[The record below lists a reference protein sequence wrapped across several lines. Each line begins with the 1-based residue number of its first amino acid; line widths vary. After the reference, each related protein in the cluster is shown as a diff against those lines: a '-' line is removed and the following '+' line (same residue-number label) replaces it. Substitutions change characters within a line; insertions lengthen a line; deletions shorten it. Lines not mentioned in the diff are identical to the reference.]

1 MRRGRPR
8 RSSDEDLERAV
19 EAVVAGATYRTA
31 AEASGV
37 PSSTLRYHVVR
48 ALAERSPRRPGPEP
62 KFNVTS
68 PEVVQAFEAI
78 ANGSSQRRAAMAA
91 GIAPSTFRLF
101 LRRQREQMAPARKR
115 RAGAL
120 SVFEREEIRVG
131 IEAGESD
138 AVIAERIGRSRS
150 TVWREVMANGGRVRY
165 RAWQAEE
172 RAAQAAR
179 RPRPG
184 WTGRRLWL
192 WEEVQTLLRTK
203 KWSPEQIAQWLRKE
217 HPDQP
222 EWWVS
227 HEAIYQAIFVQAKPE
242 LRKELASCLRSGR
255 ARRRPRTRTSSGRG
269 QIAGMVNISER
280 PAEVQD
286 RAVPGHWEGDLIL
299 GEKGESAVATL
310 VERSTR
316 FGMLIKLENKTA
328 EHVAVAVADNIV
340 RLPEHLAR
348 SITWDQGKEMA
359 THTAFKV
366 ATGVQVYF
374 CDPHSPW
381 QRGTNEN
388 WNGLVRQFLPKG
400 TDLSG
405 HTQADLDTIAA
416 LLNERPRKTLGWD
429 TPAERFNELVA
440 ATG

>member
-1 MRRGRPR
+1 MGRKR
-8 RSSDEDLERAV
+8 QSSDEALEAAV
-19 EAVVAGATYRTA
+19 EAVMVAGSTYGA
-31 AEASGV
+31 AARMTGV
-37 PSSTLRYHVVR
+37 PSSTIAYNVTRVR
-48 ALAERSPRRPGPEP
+48 SGRRRVPQP
-62 KFNVTS
+62 KFSAES
-68 PEVVQAFEAI
+68 PEVVEALEAI
-78 ANGSSQRRAAMAA
+78 SMGWSQRQAAMAA

-101 LRRQREQMAPARKR
+101 LRRQREEMPHERKR
-115 RAGAL
+115 RANAL
-120 SVFEREEIRVG
+120 SATEREEVRVG

-138 AVIAERIGRSRS
+138 AAIAERIGRTRS
-150 TVWREVMANGGRVRY
+150 TVWREITANGGRERY
-165 RAWQAEE
+165 RATAAEE

-179 RPRPG
+179 RPKVAWTETRP
-184 WTGRRLWL
+184 WL
-192 WEEVQTLLRTK
+192 WQEVQVLLRTK

-217 HPDQP
+217 HPEQP

-255 ARRRPRTRTSSGRG
+255 ARRRPRTRTSSGKSG
-269 QIAGMVNISER
+269 QIVGMVNISER
-280 PAEVQD
+280 PADVED

-299 GEKGESAVATL
+299 GEKGLSAVATL
-310 VERSTR
+310 VERTTR
-316 FGMLIKLENKTA
+316 LGMLIKLENKTA
-328 EHVAVAVADNIV
+328 EHVAAAVAQNIV

-359 THTAFKV
+359 THAAFKV
-366 ATGVQVYF
+366 ATGVQVFF

-400 TDLSG
+400 TDLSV
-405 HTQADLDTIAA
+405 HTQADLDDIAA
-416 LLNERPRKTLGWD
+416 LLNERPRKTHGWD